1 MILSPQRV
9 SGGAMDEVWS
19 SVARADS
26 AARGVAASADSL
38 ARLAAM
44 AEAQRQRQMDSLR
57 TVLGMPDPDS
67 LRADSV
73 RVDSLR
79 ADSVARDSASAA
91 ARPRGR
97 T

>member
-1 MILSPQRV
+1 
-9 SGGAMDEVWS
+9 
-19 SVARADS
+19 
-26 AARGVAASADSL
+26 
-38 ARLAAM
+38 
-44 AEAQRQRQMDSLR
+44 
-57 TVLGMPDPDS
+57 VLGMPDPDS